1 MTNADDSPYYDLQF
15 AGRQQAVLIEILQFY
30 LKHGKSPTYRELEGT
45 MRTSRSNIHRAVG
58 ELRQKGYIEK
68 GEVGIPA
75 EARELELTDRSLS
88 WLRLQGCDISRYA
101 RISVI
106 KDYIRAIPVLGEIA
120 AGNPIFDDGNIRG
133 QVILPAQHLPIGEV
147 YILDVVG
154 HSMIEDGVLD
164 GDQVLVVPYPDP
176 KGDGEMVVALIEGAA
191 TVKRFWRNGDAY
203 NLEPSNSSPEYKSMP
218 IRATDKFLIQG
229 RVIGLLRWR
238 IR

>member
-1 MTNADDSPYYDLQF
+1 MTNADDSVYYDLQS
-15 AGRQQAVLIEILQFY
+15 AARQQSVLIEVLQFY
-30 LKHGKSPTYRELEGT
+30 LKHGKSPTYRELERT
-45 MRTSRSNIHRAVG
+45 MRTGKSNIHRAVG

-68 GEVGIPA
+68 GEQGIPA
-75 EARELELTDRSLS
+75 EARELELTDRSLG
-88 WLRLQGCDISRYA
+88 WLRLQGLDISRYA
-101 RISVI
+101 RISII

-133 QVILPAQHLPIGEV
+133 QVILPAHHLPIGEV

-154 HSMIEDGVLD
+154 HSMTEDGVLD

-191 TVKRFWRNGDAY
+191 TVKRLRRSGDMYTLVPA
-203 NLEPSNSSPEYKSMP
+203 NSSPEYKP
-218 IRATDKFLIQG
+218 IHIRATDRFVIQG

-238 IR
+238 IK